1 MLAKRLINQLST
13 SDDCEKLMISELKL
27 KSLLD
32 SFKKFYAN
40 RHSGRKLNL
49 LNQYSKGELQMLFTP
64 QRYILQVSTYQM
76 IVLLLFNE
84 EVEWTV
90 NEIQEKT
97 NIEPE
102 LLIKILS
109 NLLKNKILCF
119 DELEEDFR
127 ESDSKM
133 NSKIKLHNEFTS
145 ERIRVNLSM
154 GSEPTREKDINET
167 IDNDRELVIQ
177 VRINSKMHAC

>member
-1 MLAKRLINQLST
+1 
-13 SDDCEKLMISELKL
+13 
-27 KSLLD
+27 
-32 SFKKFYAN
+32 
-40 RHSGRKLNL
+40 
-49 LNQYSKGELQMLFTP
+49 
-64 QRYILQVSTYQM
+64 
-76 IVLLLFNE
+76 
-84 EVEWTV
+84 
-90 NEIQEKT
+90 
-97 NIEPE
+97 
-102 LLIKILS
+102 

-119 DELEEDFR
+119 DELDEDFR

-177 VRINSKMHAC
+177 MRINNLNVIKLEAESPVTLDLRPNCVRIFYDEYGNISSESTIT